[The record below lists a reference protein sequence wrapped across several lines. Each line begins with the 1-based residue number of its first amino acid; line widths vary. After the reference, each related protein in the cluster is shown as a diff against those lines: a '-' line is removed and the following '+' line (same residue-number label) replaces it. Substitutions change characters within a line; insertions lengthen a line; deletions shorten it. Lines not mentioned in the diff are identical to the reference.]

1 MMHRALSLIESIP
14 NCLETI
20 TAVAAASVDGRVAAR
35 INVVADKL
43 WLARRLV
50 AGSLSRRAPKSTTDY
65 SFPSRAPLNLG
76 CESMGEDHLQGV
88 VMPLAHTDMYRTTQ
102 HAESCMEQLG
112 EADQR
117 SDERMSE

>member
-1 MMHRALSLIESIP
+1 MHRALSLIESIP

-76 CESMGEDHLQGV
+76 VSQW
-88 VMPLAHTDMYRTTQ
+88 ARTTYK
-102 HAESCMEQLG
+102 G
-112 EADQR
+112 
-117 SDERMSE
+117 

>member
-14 NCLETI
+14 NGLETI

-50 AGSLSRRAPKSTTDY
+50 AGSLREEHRKALLITV
-65 SFPSRAPLNLG
+65 FP
-76 CESMGEDHLQGV
+76 V
-88 VMPLAHTDMYRTTQ
+88 VPR
-102 HAESCMEQLG
+102 
-112 EADQR
+112 
-117 SDERMSE
+117 